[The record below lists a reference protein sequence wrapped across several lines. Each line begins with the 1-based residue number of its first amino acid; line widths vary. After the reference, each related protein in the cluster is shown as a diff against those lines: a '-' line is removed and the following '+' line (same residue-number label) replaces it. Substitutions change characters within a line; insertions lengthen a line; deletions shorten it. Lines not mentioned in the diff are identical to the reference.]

1 MINLMTYADQAYQG
15 ILRQIQA
22 GELRQG
28 DRLTEDRIAEELGM
42 SRTPVREALNRLV
55 SRGLVEVSLGR
66 TLAIRRLERAQVIE
80 LYEMRQILEGAAARL
95 AAKHASKAEIYSLEN
110 LLERTRPDN
119 GQIARTPDEMAK
131 LNTEF
136 HDGILQ
142 ASHNRYL
149 QHQSEQLS
157 ESLWLLVGTTFSV
170 KGRSEAAYE
179 EHALILRAIAA
190 GDESG
195 AEEAARQHIE
205 RSLEARLT
213 MGA

>member
-1 MINLMTYADQAYQG
+1 MTYADQAYRG

-22 GELRQG
+22 GDLRQG
-28 DRLTEDRIAEELGM
+28 DRLTEDRIASELGM

-95 AAKHASKAEIYSLEN
+95 AAKHASKAEIYSLQQ
-110 LLERTRPDN
+110 LLEKTRPEN
-119 GQIARTPDEMAK
+119 GRVPYPADAMAK

-136 HDGILQ
+136 HDAILQ

-149 QHQSEQLS
+149 QHQCEQLS

-205 RSLEARLT
+205 RSLQARLT
-213 MGA
+213 MRT

>member
-1 MINLMTYADQAYQG
+1 MTYADQAYKG
-15 ILRQIQA
+15 ILGRIQA

-28 DRLTEDRIAEELGM
+28 DRLTEDRIAAELGM

-66 TLAIRRLERAQVIE
+66 TLAVRRLERAQVIE

-95 AAKHASKAEIYSLEN
+95 AAKHASKAEIYSLEK
-110 LLERTRPDN
+110 LLERTRP
-119 GQIARTPDEMAK
+119 GTSLPAHTPQEMAR

-149 QHQSEQLS
+149 RNQSEQLG

-170 KGRSEAAYE
+170 KGRSEAAYQ
-179 EHALILRAIAA
+179 EHALILSAIAA
-190 GDESG
+190 GDESA
-195 AEEAARQHIE
+195 AEEAARLHIE

-213 MGA
+213 MAD

>member
-1 MINLMTYADQAYQG
+1 MTYADQAYQG
-15 ILRQIQA
+15 ILRRIQT

-28 DRLTEDRIAEELGM
+28 DRLTEDRIAEGLGM
-42 SRTPVREALNRLV
+42 SRTPVREAFNRLV

-110 LLERTRPDN
+110 LLESTRPEN
-119 GQIARTPDEMAK
+119 GKIAFSPDAMAR

-149 QHQSEQLS
+149 QDQSEQLR
-157 ESLWLLVGTTFSV
+157 ESLWLLAGTTFSV
-170 KGRSEAAYE
+170 KGRSKAAYG
-179 EHALILRAIAA
+179 EHALILQAIAA
-190 GDESG
+190 GDESV
-195 AEEAARQHIE
+195 AEEVARQHIE

-213 MGA
+213 MDS

>member
-1 MINLMTYADQAYQG
+1 MTYADQAYQG
-15 ILRQIQA
+15 ILRRIQT

-28 DRLTEDRIAEELGM
+28 DRLTEDRIAEGLGM

-110 LLERTRPDN
+110 LLERTRPEN
-119 GQIARTPDEMAK
+119 GKIALSPDAMAK

-149 QHQSEQLS
+149 QDQSEQLR

-170 KGRSEAAYE
+170 KGRSKAAYG
-179 EHALILRAIAA
+179 EHALILQAIAA

-195 AEEAARQHIE
+195 AEEVARQHIE

-213 MGA
+213 MDG

>member
-1 MINLMTYADQAYQG
+1 MTYADQAYQG
-15 ILRQIQA
+15 ILRRIQT

-28 DRLTEDRIAEELGM
+28 DRLTEDRIAEGLGM

-110 LLERTRPDN
+110 LLERTRPEN
-119 GQIARTPDEMAK
+119 GKIAFSPDAMAR

-149 QHQSEQLS
+149 QDQSEQLR
-157 ESLWLLVGTTFSV
+157 ESLWLLAGTTFSV
-170 KGRSEAAYE
+170 KGRSKAAYG
-179 EHALILRAIAA
+179 EHALILQAIAA
-190 GDESG
+190 GDESV
-195 AEEAARQHIE
+195 AEEVARQHIE

-213 MGA
+213 MDS

>member
-1 MINLMTYADQAYQG
+1 MTYADQAYQG
-15 ILRQIQA
+15 ILRRIQT

-28 DRLTEDRIAEELGM
+28 DRLTEDRIAEGLGM

-95 AAKHASKAEIYSLEN
+95 AAKHASKAEIYSLKN
-110 LLERTRPDN
+110 LLERTRPEN
-119 GQIARTPDEMAK
+119 GKIALSPDAMAR

-149 QHQSEQLS
+149 QDQSEQLR
-157 ESLWLLVGTTFSV
+157 ESLWLLAGTTFSV
-170 KGRSEAAYE
+170 KGRSKAAYG
-179 EHALILRAIAA
+179 EHALILQAIAA
-190 GDESG
+190 GDESV
-195 AEEAARQHIE
+195 AEEVARQHIE

-213 MGA
+213 MDS

>member
-1 MINLMTYADQAYQG
+1 MTYADQAYQG
-15 ILRQIQA
+15 ILRRIQT

-28 DRLTEDRIAEELGM
+28 DRLTEDRIAEGLGM

-95 AAKHASKAEIYSLEN
+95 AAKHASKAEIYSLKN
-110 LLERTRPDN
+110 LLERTRPEN
-119 GQIARTPDEMAK
+119 GKIALSPDAMAI
-131 LNTEF
+131 LNIEF

-149 QHQSEQLS
+149 QDQSEQLR
-157 ESLWLLVGTTFSV
+157 ESLWLLAGTTFSV
-170 KGRSEAAYE
+170 KGRSKAAYG
-179 EHALILRAIAA
+179 EHALILQAIAA
-190 GDESG
+190 GDESV
-195 AEEAARQHIE
+195 AEEVARQHIE

-213 MGA
+213 MDS

>member
-1 MINLMTYADQAYQG
+1 MTYADQAYQG
-15 ILRQIQA
+15 ILRRIQT

-28 DRLTEDRIAEELGM
+28 DRLTEDRIAEGLGM

-110 LLERTRPDN
+110 LLERTSPENGKIAFSPDAM
-119 GQIARTPDEMAK
+119 AR

-149 QHQSEQLS
+149 QDQSEQLR
-157 ESLWLLVGTTFSV
+157 ESLWLLAGTTFSV
-170 KGRSEAAYE
+170 KGRSKAAYG
-179 EHALILRAIAA
+179 EHALILQAIAA
-190 GDESG
+190 GDESV
-195 AEEAARQHIE
+195 AEEVARQHIE

-213 MGA
+213 MDS

>member
-1 MINLMTYADQAYQG
+1 MTYADQAYQG
-15 ILRQIQA
+15 ILRRIQT

-28 DRLTEDRIAEELGM
+28 DRLTEDRIAEGLGM

-110 LLERTRPDN
+110 LLERTRPEN
-119 GQIARTPDEMAK
+119 GKLALSPDAMAK

-149 QHQSEQLS
+149 QDQSEQLR

-170 KGRSEAAYE
+170 KGRSKAAYG
-179 EHALILRAIAA
+179 EHALILQAIAA

-195 AEEAARQHIE
+195 AEEVARQHIE

-213 MGA
+213 MDS

>member
-1 MINLMTYADQAYQG
+1 VTYADQAYQG
-15 ILRQIQA
+15 ILRRIQT

-28 DRLTEDRIAEELGM
+28 DRLTEDRIAEGLGM

-110 LLERTRPDN
+110 LLERTRPEN
-119 GQIARTPDEMAK
+119 GKIALSPDAMAK

-149 QHQSEQLS
+149 QDQSEQLR

-170 KGRSEAAYE
+170 KGRSKAAYG
-179 EHALILRAIAA
+179 EHALILQAIAA

-195 AEEAARQHIE
+195 AEEVARQHIE

-213 MGA
+213 MDG

>member
-1 MINLMTYADQAYQG
+1 MTYADQAYQG
-15 ILRQIQA
+15 ILRRIQT

-28 DRLTEDRIAEELGM
+28 DRLTEDRIAEGLGM

-110 LLERTRPDN
+110 LLERTRPEN
-119 GQIARTPDEMAK
+119 GKLALSPDAMAK

-149 QHQSEQLS
+149 QDQSEQLR

-170 KGRSEAAYE
+170 KGRSKAAYG
-179 EHALILRAIAA
+179 EHALILQAIAA

-195 AEEAARQHIE
+195 AEEVARQHIE

-213 MGA
+213 MDG

>member
-1 MINLMTYADQAYQG
+1 MTYADQAYQG
-15 ILRQIQA
+15 ILRRIQT

-28 DRLTEDRIAEELGM
+28 DRLTEDRIAEGLGM

-110 LLERTRPDN
+110 LLERTRPEN
-119 GQIARTPDEMAK
+119 GKIALSPDAMAI
-131 LNTEF
+131 LNIEF

-149 QHQSEQLS
+149 QDQSEQLR
-157 ESLWLLVGTTFSV
+157 ESLWLLAGTTFSV
-170 KGRSEAAYE
+170 KGRSKAAYG
-179 EHALILRAIAA
+179 EHALILQAIAA
-190 GDESG
+190 GDESV
-195 AEEAARQHIE
+195 AEEVARQHIE

-213 MGA
+213 MDS

>member
-1 MINLMTYADQAYQG
+1 MTYADQAYQG
-15 ILRQIQA
+15 ILRRIQT

-28 DRLTEDRIAEELGM
+28 DRLTEDRIAEGLGM

-55 SRGLVEVSLGR
+55 SRGLVEVSLGS

-110 LLERTRPDN
+110 LLERTRPEN
-119 GQIARTPDEMAK
+119 GKIAFSPDAMAR

-149 QHQSEQLS
+149 QDQSEQLR
-157 ESLWLLVGTTFSV
+157 ESLWLLAGTTFSV
-170 KGRSEAAYE
+170 KGRSKAAYG
-179 EHALILRAIAA
+179 EHALILQAIAA
-190 GDESG
+190 GDESV
-195 AEEAARQHIE
+195 AEEVARQHIE

-213 MGA
+213 MDS

>member
-1 MINLMTYADQAYQG
+1 MTYADQAYQG
-15 ILRQIQA
+15 ILRRIQT

-28 DRLTEDRIAEELGM
+28 DRLTEDRIAEGLGM

-110 LLERTRPDN
+110 LLERTRPEN
-119 GQIARTPDEMAK
+119 GKLALSPDAMAK

-149 QHQSEQLS
+149 QDQSEQLR

-170 KGRSEAAYE
+170 KGRSKAAYG
-179 EHALILRAIAA
+179 EHALILQAIAA
-190 GDESG
+190 GDESA
-195 AEEAARQHIE
+195 AEEVARQHIE

-213 MGA
+213 MDG

>member
-1 MINLMTYADQAYQG
+1 VTYADQAYQG
-15 ILRQIQA
+15 ILRRIQT

-28 DRLTEDRIAEELGM
+28 DRLTEDRIAEGLGM

-110 LLERTRPDN
+110 LLERTRPEN
-119 GQIARTPDEMAK
+119 GKLALSPDAMAK

-149 QHQSEQLS
+149 QDQSEQLR

-170 KGRSEAAYE
+170 KGRSKAAYG
-179 EHALILRAIAA
+179 EHALILQAIAA

-195 AEEAARQHIE
+195 AEEVARQHIE

-213 MGA
+213 MDG

>member
-1 MINLMTYADQAYQG
+1 VTYADQAYQG
-15 ILRQIQA
+15 ILRRIQT

-28 DRLTEDRIAEELGM
+28 DRLTEDRIAEGLGM

-110 LLERTRPDN
+110 LLERTRPEN
-119 GQIARTPDEMAK
+119 GKLALSPDAMAK

-149 QHQSEQLS
+149 QDQSEQLR

-170 KGRSEAAYE
+170 KGRSKAAYA
-179 EHALILRAIAA
+179 EHALILQAIAA

-195 AEEAARQHIE
+195 AEEVARQHIE

-213 MGA
+213 MDG